1 MKRRHFILTAGTA
14 TVVAGAAGWLSTA
27 AAAIRQPLGVQLFTV
42 MNELERDFDGTL
54 KTLAQIGYREVET
67 IGAHGRDPTVVRA
80 ALDRAGLVSP
90 SQHLMVGDLY
100 QNFLR
105 FTRREITAADVG
117 KAWDRDMAIANMQS
131 IVAEAIARA
140 KVMGQQ
146 YIVLQKIWPA
156 QFQTRALLDQ
166 FCRAL
171 DLAGDMCAQ
180 AGLTFCFH
188 NHNDEFA
195 LVDGVVPYQVMLE
208 STNHKTVKME
218 LDLYWAVRAK
228 ADPVQLLGQNPGRY
242 VQVHVKDSTPAGDFA
257 TVGKGVIDFPRL
269 LPVALRVGVKHF
281 FVEYDLPND
290 SIGVVRQAYSYLR
303 TLL

>member
-1 MKRRHFILTAGTA
+1 MKRRHFILASGTA
-14 TVVAGAAGWLSTA
+14 AVVTGAAGWFSTA

-80 ALDRAGLVSP
+80 AIDRAGLVSP

-105 FTRREITAADVG
+105 FTRREITAEEVG
-117 KAWDRDMAIANMQS
+117 RAWDRDMAISRLQV
-131 IVAEAIARA
+131 IVAEALTRA

-195 LVDGVVPYQVMLE
+195 LVDGVVPYQVILE

-228 ADPVQLLGQNPGRY
+228 TDPALLLRRNPGRF

-269 LPVALRVGVKHF
+269 LPLAVHAGVKHF
-281 FVEYDLPND
+281 YVEYDLPDD
-290 SIGVVRQAYSYLR
+290 SLGVVRQAYSYLR

>member
-1 MKRRHFILTAGTA
+1 MKRRDFVLSSSVALAASTAGRL
-14 TVVAGAAGWLSTA
+14 VGAGAR
-27 AAAIRQPLGVQLFTV
+27 IRQPLGVQLFTV

-67 IGAHGRDPTVVRA
+67 IGVHGRDPKVVRA
-80 ALDRAGLVSP
+80 AFDKAGLISP

-105 FTRREITAADVG
+105 FTRREITAEEVG
-117 KAWDRDMAIANMQS
+117 KVWDRDMSISRMQV
-131 IVAEAIARA
+131 IVAEAITRA

-195 LVDGVVPYQVMLE
+195 LVDGVVPYQVILE

-228 ADPVQLLGQNPGRY
+228 ADPTQLLKQNPGRY
-242 VQVHVKDSTPAGDFA
+242 LQVHVKDSTPAGDFA

-269 LPVALRVGVKHF
+269 LPLAVRAGVKHF
-281 FVEYDLPND
+281 YVEYDLPDD

-303 TLL
+303 TLF

>member
-1 MKRRHFILTAGTA
+1 MKRRHFILTSGTA
-14 TVVAGAAGWLSTA
+14 AVVAGAAGWLSTA
-27 AAAIRQPLGVQLFTV
+27 AAAIRRPLGVQLFTV
-42 MNELERDFDGTL
+42 MNELEKDFDGTL

-67 IGAHGRDPTVVRA
+67 IGAHGRDPKLVRTA
-80 ALDRAGLVSP
+80 FDRAGLVSP

-105 FTRREITAADVG
+105 FTRREITAEDVG
-117 KAWDRDMAIANMQS
+117 KVWDRDMAITRMQI
-131 IVAEAIARA
+131 IVAEAITRA
-140 KVMGQQ
+140 KVLGQQ

-156 QFQTRALLDQ
+156 QFQTRALLDK

-171 DLAGDMCAQ
+171 DLAGDMCAE

-188 NHNDEFA
+188 NHDDEFA
-195 LVDGVVPYQVMLE
+195 TVDGVVPYQVILQ

-228 ADPVQLLGQNPGRY
+228 VDPAQLLKDNPGRY
-242 VQVHVKDSTPAGDFA
+242 VQLHVKDSSPAGDFA
-257 TVGKGVIDFPRL
+257 TVGKGVIDFPHL
-269 LPVALRVGVKHF
+269 LSAAQRAGVKHYY
-281 FVEYDLPND
+281 VEYDLPDD

-303 TLL
+303 TQI